1 VLRRC
6 HYGDKPLTSSATK
19 TSAAAREEKGF
30 YQDMGQRIARLR
42 KEQGLTQAQLAETL
56 GVAQQTMAHYEVG
69 RLRVAVAMVPVL
81 ARTLA
86 VPIDELLEGPAV
98 SKGKRRPAPKLQRQL
113 AHITQLPKA
122 KQRSVTELLDT
133 VIEDPTS

>member
-1 VLRRC
+1 M
-6 HYGDKPLTSSATK
+6 TSSATK
-19 TSAAAREEKGF
+19 TSAAAREDKGF